1 MQRLRTPQRPKRSVR
16 RRFRYIVLSLVSVA
30 GVLIVTRG
38 LTQGQGSLVAPLA
51 QLKQTAG
58 DVHYSKLIPEGDG
71 LQSGIYDP
79 SVAYN
84 ADGGTVTLKKR
95 LDT

>member
-1 MQRLRTPQRPKRSVR
+1 VR